1 MRCSDVQLAQARPTM
16 LPHLSSYWLM
26 LNQYTQIEILQAVHY
41 YKDQRVGDA
50 SEGVGD
56 ACGGGGGGWKCS
68 RGGSVMLARGD
79 LQCNSTYTNMVL
91 TLTVHAP

>member
-56 ACGGGGGGWKCS
+56 ACGGGGGGLEMLT
-68 RGGSVMLARGD
+68 RGIGDARKGRSPV
-79 LQCNSTYTNMVL
+79 QQYIY
-91 TLTVHAP
+91 